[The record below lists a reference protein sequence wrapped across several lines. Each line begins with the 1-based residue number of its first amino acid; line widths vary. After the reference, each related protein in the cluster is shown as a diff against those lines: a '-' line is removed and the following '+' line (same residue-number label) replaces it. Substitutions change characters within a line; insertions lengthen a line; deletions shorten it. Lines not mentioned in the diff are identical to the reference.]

1 MVKVEIFYI
10 ILGLFLGF
18 FIIYI
23 TTPAP
28 KVILKYPTIE
38 NIQSTTY
45 VDSNGNCYKYYAQEI
60 ACPTNNKNSLPLNNP
75 QNLNPNINK
84 YRENTLSNNNM
95 NTTGVSNYPVSQNT
109 TGISNYPVSQNT
121 TGISNYPVSQN
132 TTGISNYPIS
142 QNTTGISNY
151 PISQNNIP
159 RSTLDN
165 YYTNQY

>member
-60 ACPTNNKNSLPLNNP
+60 ACPTNNKNSLPLNST
-75 QNLNPNINK
+75 QNLNPNINR
-84 YRENTLSNNNM
+84 YRDNTLSNNNM
-95 NTTGVSNYPVSQNT
+95 NTTGISNYPVSQNT

-132 TTGISNYPIS
+132 TTS
-142 QNTTGISNY
+142 ISNY
-151 PISQNNIP
+151 PISQNNIS

-165 YYTNQY
+165 YYSNQY